1 MQGLFHVVRAVVA
14 VDVAATLVADRYV
27 VVVAAV
33 LLALAPLACVSDCV
47 WRQSSVLTGV
57 AILVVVVVV
66 VVVVIAVSS
75 SNSRSRISRHW
86 QWY

>member
-33 LLALAPLACVSDCV
+33 LLALACVSDCV

-57 AILVVVVVV
+57 AIVVVVVV